1 MFLNCGGIFLK
12 KYRIKTR
19 KLMAFFKNNILK
31 ADDSVHRIALGVAIG
46 IFVAWIPLPGAL
58 MLTVIGL
65 TILFRANT
73 IAGIAAVWINNPLTI
88 VPMYYTG
95 YLLGRKILTILHLW
109 VKPDALQGRELYQQ
123 VYSFS
128 EITKAF
134 FKSEYR
140 QQLGPWI
147 LDVGK
152 ELWTGCLVIGLL
164 SGFIGYVLTF
174 NGIQLYRQRA
184 GG

>member
-1 MFLNCGGIFLK
+1 MAVLFE

-19 KLMAFFKNNILK
+19 KLKVFFKDNIFK

-46 IFVAWIPLPGAL
+46 IFAAWIPLPGAL
-58 MLTVIGL
+58 MLTVLGL

-73 IAGIAAVWINNPLTI
+73 IAGIAAVWINNPVTI

-109 VKPDALQGRELYQQ
+109 VNPDALHSRELYQQ
-123 VYSFS
+123 VHSFG

-140 QQLGPWI
+140 QQLWPWI

-152 ELWTGCLVIGLL
+152 ELWAGCLVIGLL

-174 NGIQLYRQRA
+174 NVVKLYRQRA
-184 GG
+184 RG